1 MEDEKYKALT
11 TKNTLGSAGFILA
24 LAGFTFALI
33 EFFTGWLPLLGW
45 AVLILGAVFSIIGT
59 FKNPKNRAISGTVVS
74 AVAVILLIFN
84 GASNNFS
91 FKPPI
96 DIKAI
101 LASYPSINN
110 IETKV
115 QRERR
120 YLKQTRILKNGVIEN
135 EQTKIRITSH
145 EIIPIGEKGNESG
158 DKPIIAFW
166 FEVTN
171 KSDEITSALKSWMG
185 QIVVY
190 QDTRSDLINTLN
202 TTILDDDQFID
213 SASRVLEDIKK
224 GDTVKCAIAYG
235 LDDDEIPVDL
245 VDRDIVNGE
254 FYGKI
259 RYQINKD

>member
-1 MEDEKYKALT
+1 MEDEKNKALT
-11 TKNTLGSAGFILA
+11 TKNTLGSTGFILA

-45 AVLILGAVFSIIGT
+45 ATLILGAVFSIIVT
-59 FKNPKNRAISGTVVS
+59 FNNPKNRAISGTVVS
-74 AVAVILLIFN
+74 AVAVILLVFN

-110 IETKV
+110 LETKV

-120 YLKQTRILKNGVIEN
+120 NLKQTRILKTGVIEN
-135 EQTKIRITSH
+135 DQTKIKITSH
-145 EIIPIGEKGNESG
+145 KIIPIGEKGNESG
-158 DKPIIAFW
+158 EKPIIAFW

-171 KSDEITSALKSWMG
+171 KSDEITSAFKSWAG

-202 TTILDDDQFID
+202 TTILNDAQFLD
-213 SASRVLEDIKK
+213 SSSRVLEDIKK

-245 VDRDIVNGE
+245 VDRDIVSGE

>member
-1 MEDEKYKALT
+1 MEDEKNKDLT

-33 EFFTGWLPLLGW
+33 EFFTGWFPLLEW
-45 AVLILGAVFSIIGT
+45 TALILGVVFSIIGT
-59 FKNPKNRAISGTVVS
+59 FKNPKNRAISGMGVS
-74 AVAVILLIFN
+74 AVTVILLIFN

-96 DIKAI
+96 DFKAI

-110 IETKV
+110 LETKV

-120 YLKQTRILKNGVIEN
+120 NLKQTRILKTGIIEN
-135 EQTKIRITSH
+135 EQTKIQITSH

-158 DKPIIAFW
+158 DKPIIVFW

-171 KSDEITSALKSWMG
+171 KSDEITSALKSWAG

-202 TTILDDDQFID
+202 TTILNDAQFLD
-213 SASRVLEDIKK
+213 SSSRVLEDIKK
-224 GDTVKCAIAYG
+224 GDTVKCAIAYE

-245 VDRDIVNGE
+245 VDRDIVSGE